1 MAVQVDFHMFL
12 NAFLSPELFDVLI
25 KTLFTLHNESMRE
38 SMGRLRVEVLIF
50 RNIRSLPLNAL
61 EESLKG

>member
-25 KTLFTLHNESMRE
+25 KTLFTLHYKSMRE
-38 SMGRLRVEVLIF
+38 SMGRLCVEVFIF
-50 RNIRSLPLNAL
+50 RNFRALPRNAL
-61 EESLKG
+61 EEN

>member
-12 NAFLSPELFDVLI
+12 NTSLSPELFDVLI
-25 KTLFTLHNESMRE
+25 KTLFALHYKSMRE

-50 RNIRSLPLNAL
+50 RNIRSFPRNAL
-61 EESLKG
+61 EES